1 MRVVLMENILRK
13 VMESKESN
21 KKLAF
26 LFGAGAEIDYGM
38 PSGIEFA
45 RNILF
50 PSNDVIKRAEENA
63 KKFGINFLKFTT
75 TDIQGVI
82 KSELDMHKGKI
93 KSFFTELDLKYSEK
107 LEVPK
112 REYESSESDFPY
124 VLSYFANKYS
134 GDNEKD
140 KKNYSLVK
148 FLISMYVIL
157 KGDDYVHN
165 FSSDVVQKNKLES
178 FLGATDLLV
187 LDYKKLLLLSS
198 ELVNNIFDSPS
209 AESGDA
215 GVLKEVAKELFE
227 KSLNYQEFL
236 SKFYENLFV
245 PKEKRRTDSKF
256 RKIASFLFVVQAY
269 VMSKEESK
277 EMPEGPSYYDILEFK
292 KDFYEIHIATTNYT
306 HFLENIGLG
315 ETAYLNGKLDKY
327 INLDTFD
334 ILSEEKALEC
344 KNCVPFIFPQSAV
357 KPLVSIDV
365 MLDYANIYNT
375 FSACDMIAVI
385 GFAFNPDDAL
395 LISMFRKLIKDGRKI
410 LYFIYISN
418 KADSAKMI
426 KDEAERLENIFS
438 DKKVMSK
445 IKIKP
450 LYSDTDWFGIVE
462 NSMES

>member
-1 MRVVLMENILRK
+1 ME
-13 VMESKESN
+13 ESN

-50 PSNDVIKRAEENA
+50 PSNDVIKKAEENA

-124 VLSYFANKYS
+124 VLSYIAKKYS
-134 GDNEKD
+134 ENTEGN
-140 KKNYSLVK
+140 KKNYNLIK
-148 FLISMYVIL
+148 FLISMYVIW
-157 KGDDYVHN
+157 KGDDYVRD
-165 FSSDVVQKNKLES
+165 FSKNVVQEKKLES
-178 FLGATDLLV
+178 FLSDTDLLV
-187 LDYKKLLLLSS
+187 LDYKKLFVLSR
-198 ELVNNIFDSPS
+198 ELVTDMYDGTSD
-209 AESGDA
+209 ESGDA
-215 GVLKEVAKELFE
+215 KVLKDMAKELFE

-269 VMSKEESK
+269 VMSKEESN
-277 EMPEGPSYYDILEFK
+277 EMPEGPSYYDILESK
-292 KDFYEIHIATTNYT
+292 KDFYDIHIATTNYT
-306 HFLENIGLG
+306 HFLENIGIG
-315 ETAYLNGKLDKY
+315 DCGYLNGKLDKY

-334 ILSEEKALEC
+334 ILSEKKALEC

-365 MLDYANIYNT
+365 MLDYANTYNT
-375 FSACDMIAVI
+375 FSSCVTIAVI

-395 LISMFRKLIKDGRKI
+395 LISMFRKLIKDERKI

-418 KADSAKMI
+418 KADSAKII
-426 KDEAERLENIFS
+426 KDEAGRLENIFS

-462 NSMES
+462 NSMEP

>member
-26 LFGAGAEIDYGM
+26 LFGAGAEIAYGM
-38 PSGIEFA
+38 PNGIEFA

-50 PSNDVIKRAEENA
+50 PSNDIKKHAEENA
-63 KKFGINFLKFTT
+63 EKFGINFLKFTA
-75 TDIQGVI
+75 TDIQGVV
-82 KSELDMHKGKI
+82 KSELDMNKEKI
-93 KSFFTELDLKYSEK
+93 NSFFEELDSKYKEK
-107 LEVPK
+107 LEVSEEK
-112 REYESSESDFPY
+112 AKASESDFPY

-198 ELVNNIFDSPS
+198 ELVNNIFNSPS

-245 PKEKRRTDSKF
+245 PKKKRKTDSKF
-256 RKIASFLFVVQAY
+256 RKIASFLFLVQAY
-269 VMSKEESK
+269 VSSKEAIKVKTER
-277 EMPEGPSYYDILEFK
+277 PTYYDILKSK
-292 KDFYEIHIATTNYT
+292 KDSYNIYIATTNYT
-306 HFLENIGLG
+306 QFSENIGTG
-315 ETAYLNGKLDKY
+315 ETVYLNGKLNEY
-327 INLDTFD
+327 INLDTYD
-334 ILSEEKALEC
+334 ILTEKEALER
-344 KNCVPFIFPQSAV
+344 KNCVPFIFPQSTV

-365 MLDYANIYNT
+365 MLDYANTYNT